1 MRTSI
6 IAYLLTTTVF
16 FAMDFVWLS
25 CAATPVYKARLG
37 TLMLEKPNLPVAGGF
52 YLLYV
57 VAVIV
62 FAVMPALQ
70 TDSWIRAVWSG
81 ALFGLVAYGT
91 YDLTN
96 QATLAGWSAA
106 VTIIDMAWGTFATAT
121 AATAGYFLTRW
132 ASQGLS

>member
-1 MRTSI
+1 MRTHI
-6 IAYLLTTTVF
+6 IAYLFTAAIF
-16 FAMDFVWLS
+16 FGMDFVWLS
-25 CAATPVYKARLG
+25 LTVNPIYKAKLG
-37 TLMLEKPNLPVAGGF
+37 SLMLDKPNLPVAGGF

-57 VAVIV
+57 VAVV
-62 FAVMPALQ
+62 VLVVAPALQ
-70 TDSWIRAVWSG
+70 AESWSRALWAG

-96 QATLAGWSAA
+96 QSTLAGWSTT

-132 ASQGLS
+132 VG